1 MLPFKVTP
9 LRFNHYSMF
18 SIDQAVADRLI
29 FHRIS
34 TDDANVQYSTEE
46 LEFSDEEENIVLRNI
61 FLKPFQSTGAT
72 WEFRQEGGNEL
83 YTIAK
88 ELEAD
93 GNFVIGSVNIGK
105 HLRNVSTHPNIK
117 DGDLFVIKFADILY
131 NGNLCEALG
140 IYKVENKEVFV
151 ENTFSGTKAELRFR
165 RGISGRKLD
174 KGCLILFTPGTYT
187 VFTIDNVHVDTEYWK
202 NDFLN
207 VKLKQ
212 DPINNTSK
220 LLTLTKSF
228 ITESLPEQFEIEK
241 ADQIDLLNRSKNYFK
256 NKEEFTMREFEDEV
270 LQDKQV
276 IDAFQSYDKGE
287 LFGINR
293 GFEISQQAVKRQ
305 AKIFKSV
312 LKLDR
317 NFHVYIHGNREL
329 IERGEDENGRKFY
342 KLYYK
347 EES

>member
-1 MLPFKVTP
+1 
-9 LRFNHYSMF
+9 MF
-18 SIDQAVADRLI
+18 SIDQAVTERLI

-34 TDDANVQYSTEE
+34 SDDANIQYSTEE
-46 LEFSDEEENIVLRNI
+46 LDVSNEEEGVHIKNI
-61 FLKPFQSTGAT
+61 FLKPLQSVGAT
-72 WEFRQEGGNEL
+72 WEFRQDGPAANTL
-83 YTIAK
+83 QTIAK
-88 ELEAD
+88 ELSDD

-105 HLRNVSTHPNIK
+105 HLKNVSTHPNIK

-131 NGNLCEALG
+131 NGNLCEGLG
-140 IYKVENKEVFV
+140 IYKVENKEVFI
-151 ENTFSGTKAELRFR
+151 ENSFSGSKAELKFR

-174 KGCLILFTPGTYT
+174 KGCLILFTPEPNT
-187 VFTIDNVHVDTEYWK
+187 VFTIDNVHTDTEYWK
-202 NDFLN
+202 NDFLK

-241 ADQIDLLNRSKNYFK
+241 ADQIDLLNRSANYFK

-270 LQDKQV
+270 LQDQQV
-276 IDAFQSYDKGE
+276 IDAFQSYDKGD

>member
-1 MLPFKVTP
+1 M
-9 LRFNHYSMF
+9 
-18 SIDQAVADRLI
+18 
-29 FHRIS
+29 
-34 TDDANVQYSTEE
+34 
-46 LEFSDEEENIVLRNI
+46 
-61 FLKPFQSTGAT
+61 
-72 WEFRQEGGNEL
+72 
-83 YTIAK
+83 
-88 ELEAD
+88 
-93 GNFVIGSVNIGK
+93 
-105 HLRNVSTHPNIK
+105 
-117 DGDLFVIKFADILY
+117 FVIKFADILY
-131 NGNLCEALG
+131 NGKLCEALG
-140 IYKVENKEVFV
+140 VYKVENKEVFI
-151 ENTFSGTKAELRFR
+151 ENSFSGTKPELRFR

-174 KGCLILFTPGTYT
+174 KGCLILFTPEPYT

-202 NDFLN
+202 NDFLK
-207 VKLKQ
+207 VKLRQ
-212 DPINNTSK
+212 DPVNNTSK
-220 LLTLTKSF
+220 LMTITKSF

-241 ADQIDLLNRSKNYFK
+241 ADQIDLLNRSANYFK
-256 NKEEFTMREFEDEV
+256 NKEEFTMQEFEHEV

-329 IERGEDENGRKFY
+329 IERGEDETGRKFY

>member
-1 MLPFKVTP
+1 DLTP
-9 LRFNHYSMF
+9 
-18 SIDQAVADRLI
+18 
-29 FHRIS
+29 
-34 TDDANVQYSTEE
+34 
-46 LEFSDEEENIVLRNI
+46 EEESGLVKNI
-61 FLKPFQSTGAT
+61 FLKPFQSAGAT
-72 WEFRQEGGNEL
+72 WEFRKDAAGSNTLHGIVKDLQH
-83 YTIAK
+83 
-88 ELEAD
+88 D
-93 GNFVIGSVNIGK
+93 GNLVIGSVNIGK
-105 HLRNVSTHPNIK
+105 HLKNVSTHPNIK
-117 DGDLFVIKFADILY
+117 QGDLFVIRFADILY
-131 NGNLCEALG
+131 NGNLCEAVG

-151 ENTFSGTKAELRFR
+151 ENGFAGSKAELKFR

-174 KGCLILFTPGTYT
+174 KGCLVLFTPEPYT
-187 VFTIDNVHVDTEYWK
+187 VFTIDNVHTDTEYWK

-207 VKLKQ
+207 IKLKQ
-212 DPINNTSK
+212 DPVNNTSK

-241 ADQIDLLNRSKNYFK
+241 ADQIDLLNRSVNYFK
-256 NKEEFTMREFEDEV
+256 NREEFTMQEFEDEV

-287 LFGINR
+287 LLGINR

-312 LKLDR
+312 LKLDK

-329 IERGEDENGRKFY
+329 IERGTEEDGRKFY

-347 EES
+347 EEN

>member
-1 MLPFKVTP
+1 
-9 LRFNHYSMF
+9 MF
-18 SIDQAVADRLI
+18 SIDQAMADRLI

-34 TDDANVQYSTEE
+34 THEADTRFCTEE
-46 LEFSDEEENIVLRNI
+46 LDIRNENEEERSLIKNI
-61 FLKPFQSTGAT
+61 FLKPFQSVGAT
-72 WEFRQEGGNEL
+72 WEFRKETSYSNTL

-88 ELEAD
+88 DLNNG
-93 GNFVIGSVNIGK
+93 GNFVIGSVNIAK
-105 HLRNVSTHPNIK
+105 HLNNVSTHPSIR
-117 DGDLFVIKFADILY
+117 DGDLFVIKFADVLY
-131 NGNLCEALG
+131 NGLLCD
-140 IYKVENKEVFV
+140 KEVFI
-151 ENTFSGTKAELRFR
+151 ENSFSATKAELKFR

-174 KGCLILFTPGTYT
+174 KGCLILLTPEPYT

-202 NDFLN
+202 NDFLK

-212 DPINNTSK
+212 DAINNTSK

-241 ADQIDLLNRSKNYFK
+241 ADQIDLLNRSVNYFK
-256 NKEEFTMREFEDEV
+256 NSEAFTMQGFEDEV

-287 LFGINR
+287 LLGINH

-317 NFHVYIHGNREL
+317 NFHVYIHGNREF
-329 IERGEDENGRKFY
+329 IERGVDENGKKFY
-342 KLYYK
+342 KLYYQ

>member
-1 MLPFKVTP
+1 
-9 LRFNHYSMF
+9 MF
-18 SIDQAVADRLI
+18 SIDQAVTDRLI

-34 TDDANVQYSTEE
+34 TDDANAQYSTEE
-46 LEFSDEEENIVLRNI
+46 FDISDEEESDLLNNI

-72 WEFRQEGGNEL
+72 WEFRKDGSKSNVLYNLSTEL
-83 YTIAK
+83 HN
-88 ELEAD
+88 D

-105 HLRNVSTHPNIK
+105 HLQQVSTHPNIK
-117 DGDLFVIKFADILY
+117 EGDMFVIKFADILY

-140 IYKVENKEVFV
+140 VYKVENKEVFI
-151 ENTFSGTKAELRFR
+151 ENSFSGTKPEFKFR

-174 KGCLILFTPGTYT
+174 KGCLILFTSEPYT

-207 VKLKQ
+207 VKLRQ
-212 DPINNTSK
+212 DPVNNTSK
-220 LLTLTKSF
+220 LMTITKSF

-241 ADQIDLLNRSKNYFK
+241 ADQIDLLNRSASYFK
-256 NKEEFTMREFEDEV
+256 NKEEFTMQEFEHEV

-287 LFGINR
+287 LLGINR

-329 IERGEDENGRKFY
+329 IERGEDETGRKFY

>member
-1 MLPFKVTP
+1 
-9 LRFNHYSMF
+9 MF
-18 SIDQAVADRLI
+18 SIDQAVAERLI

-34 TDDANVQYSTEE
+34 TDDANAQFSTEE
-46 LEFSDEEENIVLRNI
+46 FEVSEGEENDLIKSF
-61 FLKPFQSTGAT
+61 FLKPFQSAGAT
-72 WEFRQEGGNEL
+72 WEFRHDGPGSNMLYDLAKDLNQE
-83 YTIAK
+83 
-88 ELEAD
+88 

-117 DGDLFVIKFADILY
+117 DGDLFVIKFADVLY

-140 IYKVENKEVFV
+140 IYKVENKEAFI
-151 ENTFSGTKAELRFR
+151 ENSFSGTKPELRFK

-174 KGCLILFTPGTYT
+174 KGCLILFASEPYT
-187 VFTIDNVHVDTEYWK
+187 VFTIDTVHTDTEYWK
-202 NDFLN
+202 NDFLK
-207 VKLKQ
+207 VKLRQ

-241 ADQIDLLNRSKNYFK
+241 ADQIDLLNRSANYFK
-256 NKEEFTMREFEDEV
+256 NKEEFTMQEFEDEV
-270 LQDKQV
+270 LQDRQV

-287 LFGINR
+287 LLGINR

-329 IERGEDENGRKFY
+329 IERGEDEDGRKFY

-347 EES
+347 DES